1 VSAAACKVFLR
12 YAGRGM
18 RLFDERAALGRV
30 EPCLR
35 AVGLAIWAFVG
46 ISHWSGSRP
55 SWLLPWL
62 VYGGALAA
70 GSLRARL
77 PDAVNL
83 VVLLVQS
90 AAALVLPSFGLA
102 GFEGLLL
109 SIVVAQVPT
118 VLCFPASVAWA
129 VAQTPLLLAVV
140 FRSKSATE
148 QMEILGAYSAFSS
161 FALLVY
167 WIHLQERR
175 ARRDLAETNAV
186 LLSTRALLVEGSRH
200 GERLRISRELHDSLG
215 HHLTALSVQ
224 LALAEKLAKGRVA
237 DPVGKARAIAR
248 ESLADV
254 RRVVSAT
261 RSFVAADL
269 VDALRAVAAGIPTPS
284 IAIHA
289 NDDLPQGSDE
299 SSHAVFRC
307 VQEAITNSLR
317 HSSAR
322 HVWVELA
329 RSGEGMEV
337 RIRDD
342 GNGVSVLI
350 LGNGLRGMQERAA
363 QVGGTVEFTSSSGR
377 GFEVHM
383 FVPLRPPT

>member
-1 VSAAACKVFLR
+1 
-12 YAGRGM
+12 M

-35 AVGLAIWAFVG
+35 AVGLAIWAFIG
-46 ISHWSGSRP
+46 ITHWAPQPG
-55 SWLLPWL
+55 WLVPWL
-62 VYGGALAA
+62 VFGGALAM

-102 GFEGLLL
+102 GFEGLFL

-129 VAQTPLLLAVV
+129 AAQAPALFGVV
-140 FRSKSATE
+140 FRSKSPVE
-148 QMEILGAYSAFSS
+148 QMEILGAYSAFCT

-175 ARRDLAETNAV
+175 ARGELARTHAV

-224 LALAEKLAKGRVA
+224 LALAEKLADGPAA
-237 DPVGKARAIAR
+237 DPVGKARTIAR
-248 ESLADV
+248 ESLAEV
-254 RRVVSAT
+254 RRVVSAS

-269 VDALRAVAAGIPTPS
+269 IEALKAVAAGIPTPLIS
-284 IAIHA
+284 VQAS
-289 NDDLPQGSDE
+289 DDLPRVSDE

-307 VQEAITNSLR
+307 VQEAVTNSVK
-317 HSSAR
+317 HASAR
-322 HVWVELA
+322 HVWVELT
-329 RSGEGMEV
+329 RLGEGMDV

-342 GNGVSVLI
+342 GSGVGVLT
-350 LGNGLRGMQERAA
+350 LGSGLRGMQERAL
-363 QVGGTVEFTSSSGR
+363 QVGGKVEFTSRPGR

-383 FVPLRPPT
+383 SVPTPSPT

>member
-1 VSAAACKVFLR
+1 
-12 YAGRGM
+12 M

-30 EPCLR
+30 EPSLR
-35 AVGLAIWAFVG
+35 AVAFAIWAFVG
-46 ISHWSGSRP
+46 ISHLSGALP

-62 VYGGALAA
+62 VYGGGLVA

-77 PDAVNL
+77 PDAMNL
-83 VVLLVQS
+83 AVLLVQS

-109 SIVVAQVPT
+109 SVVVAQVPT
-118 VLCFPASVAWA
+118 VLCFPAAVAWA
-129 VAQTPLLLAVV
+129 VAQMPVLLAVV
-140 FRSKSATE
+140 FHSKRPTE
-148 QMEILGAYSAFSS
+148 RMEILGAYSAFCA

-175 ARRDLAETNAV
+175 ARRELADTNAV

-224 LALAEKLAKGRVA
+224 LALAEKLAEGRVT

-248 ESLADV
+248 ESLGDV
-254 RRVVSAT
+254 RRVVNAT

-269 VDALRAVAAGIPTPS
+269 TDALKAVAAGIPTPRIS
-284 IAIHA
+284 VTASA
-289 NDDLPQGSDE
+289 DLPEGTDE
-299 SSHAVFRC
+299 STHAVFRC
-307 VQEAITNSLR
+307 VQEAITNSVR
-317 HSSAR
+317 HADAQ
-322 HVWVELA
+322 HVWVELT
-329 RSGEGMEV
+329 RSREGMDV

-342 GNGVSVLI
+342 GSGVSVLR
-350 LGNGLRGMQERAA
+350 LGNGLRGMQERIS
-363 QVGGTVEFTSSSGR
+363 QVGGKVEFTSKPGR

-383 FVPLRPPT
+383 SVPTRSPT

>member
-1 VSAAACKVFLR
+1 
-12 YAGRGM
+12 M
-18 RLFDERAALGRV
+18 RLFDERASLGRV
-30 EPCLR
+30 EPWLR
-35 AVGLAIWAFVG
+35 AVGLAIWAFIGV
-46 ISHWSGSRP
+46 SHLSGALP

-62 VYGGALAA
+62 VYGGALVA

-77 PDAVNL
+77 PDALNL

-109 SIVVAQVPT
+109 SIVVAQMPT

-129 VAQTPLLLAVV
+129 VAQMPLLLAVV
-140 FRSKSATE
+140 FHSKRPTE
-148 QMEILGAYSAFSS
+148 RMEILGAYSAFCA

-167 WIHLQERR
+167 RIHLQERQ
-175 ARRDLAETNAV
+175 ARRELAETNAV

-224 LALAEKLAKGRVA
+224 LALAEKLAEGRA
-237 DPVGKARAIAR
+237 IDPVSKARGIAR

-261 RSFVAADL
+261 RSFAAADL
-269 VDALRAVAAGIPTPS
+269 VAALRAIAAGIPTPHIS
-284 IAIHA
+284 VAVS
-289 NDDLPQGSDE
+289 DDLPEGSDE

-307 VQEAITNSLR
+307 VQEAITNSVK
-317 HSSAR
+317 HTSAR
-322 HVWVELA
+322 HVWVELT
-329 RSGEGMEV
+329 RSGDGMDV

-342 GNGVSVLI
+342 GGGVGALR
-350 LGNGLRGMQERAA
+350 LGNGLRGMQERAS
-363 QVGGTVEFTSSSGR
+363 QVGGKVEFTSRPGR

-383 FVPLRPPT
+383 SMPTRSST